1 MFTEPRHGTSTAQ
14 LLHCRGIFCIAAL
27 RPKIP
32 PGERRMILS
41 RMTEQA
47 TLPTDRTAVVLA
59 GRVWRPDVA
68 GPSIVAIRSDG
79 VFDISLLAPTMRDLC
94 ESETAV
100 EAVRSGAGE
109 RIGTVAEILA
119 NTPLE
124 ARDPS
129 KPWLLAPIDLQAIK
143 AAGVTF
149 ARSLLERVIEEQ
161 AKGAPESA
169 DAIRRQVEQQL
180 GGDLRRLKPGSPEA
194 LAVKT
199 VLVAQGAWSQY
210 LEVGLGEDAEI
221 FTKAQP
227 MSAVGHGMDAGLH
240 PRSTWNNPEPEV
252 VLVVNSEGRIVG
264 ATLGNDVN
272 LRDFEG
278 RSALLLPKA
287 KDNNAS
293 AAIGPFIRFFDGAFL
308 LDAVRKMEV
317 RLTVDGLDGFRLTGT
332 SSMAEIARDPA
343 DLVAEMMGSTHQYP
357 DGAVLY
363 LGTMF
368 APVEDRD
375 APGMGFTHK
384 LGDIVTISAPELGS
398 LTNRM
403 TTADQAPPWTFGAG
417 ALMRNLAK
425 RGLL

>member
-1 MFTEPRHGTSTAQ
+1 MRT
-14 LLHCRGIFCIAAL
+14 
-27 RPKIP
+27 
-32 PGERRMILS
+32 
-41 RMTEQA
+41 RMTEQLA
-47 TLPTDRTAVVLA
+47 LPADGTSGALA

-68 GPSIVAIRSDG
+68 GPSVVAVRGDG
-79 VFDISLLAPTMRDLC
+79 VYDISRLSPTMRDLC
-94 ESETAV
+94 EAENAV
-100 EAVRSGAGE
+100 EIIRSGRGE
-109 RIGTVAEILA
+109 RIGSLAEILA
-119 NTPLE
+119 NTPEQL
-124 ARDPS
+124 RDNN

-161 AKGAPESA
+161 AKGAPEKA

-180 GGDLRRLKPGSPEA
+180 GGDLRRLKPGSREA
-194 LAVKT
+194 LELKQ
-199 VLVAQGAWSQY
+199 VLIAQGAWSQY
-210 LEVGLGEDAEI
+210 LEVGIGEDAEI

-227 MSAVGHGMDAGLH
+227 MSAVGHGMEAGLH

-252 VLVVNSEGRIVG
+252 VLVVSSKGRVVG

-278 RSALLLPKA
+278 RSALLLSKA

-293 AAIGPFIRFFDGAFL
+293 ATIGPFIRFFDGAFS
-308 LDAVRKMEV
+308 LDTVRKMEV
-317 RLTVDGLDGFRLTGT
+317 RLTVDGPDGFRLTGT
-332 SSMAEIARDPA
+332 SSMSEIARDPA
-343 DLVAEMMGSTHQYP
+343 DLVAEMMGRTHQYP

-375 APGMGFTHK
+375 APGMGFTHRA
-384 LGDIVTISAPELGS
+384 GDIVTILAPQLGS

-403 TTADQAPPWTFGAG
+403 TTADQAPPWTFGVG
-417 ALMRNLAK
+417 DLMRNLAK